1 MDPGTTELIFGFE
14 KAMKPKDRL
23 DFCKYKTADTRTIDL
38 NMKRHLT
45 KSVYILACSA
55 GVFFGCANVFA
66 RESAMLKLPKRGG
79 NGASQRVREE
89 AERERRENH
98 ICSVKT

>member
-1 MDPGTTELIFGFE
+1 MDFE
-14 KAMKPKDRL
+14 KAMKPK
-23 DFCKYKTADTRTIDL
+23 KTRTIDL

-55 GVFFGCANVFA
+55 GVFFGYANVFA

-79 NGASQRVREE
+79 NGASQRERGEGGKREE
-89 AERERRENH
+89 KITSAQSRHGLSN
-98 ICSVKT
+98 

>member
-1 MDPGTTELIFGFE
+1 
-14 KAMKPKDRL
+14 MKPKDRL

-79 NGASQRVREE
+79 NGASQRVQGGGGKREK
-89 AERERRENH
+89 RKSHLLSQN
-98 ICSVKT
+98 I

>member
-1 MDPGTTELIFGFE
+1 
-14 KAMKPKDRL
+14 
-23 DFCKYKTADTRTIDL
+23 
-38 NMKRHLT
+38 MKRHLT

-79 NGASQRVREE
+79 NGGSP
-89 AERERRENH
+89 RERGGGGKREKRKSHLFSQNREP
-98 ICSVKT
+98 SRA

>member
-1 MDPGTTELIFGFE
+1 
-14 KAMKPKDRL
+14 
-23 DFCKYKTADTRTIDL
+23 
-38 NMKRHLT
+38 MKRHLT

-79 NGASQRVREE
+79 NGGESKGAGRGRKEREE
-89 AERERRENH
+89 KITFVQSKQRTLQS
-98 ICSVKT
+98 IIYSPVKKTYWNKQHFCMR